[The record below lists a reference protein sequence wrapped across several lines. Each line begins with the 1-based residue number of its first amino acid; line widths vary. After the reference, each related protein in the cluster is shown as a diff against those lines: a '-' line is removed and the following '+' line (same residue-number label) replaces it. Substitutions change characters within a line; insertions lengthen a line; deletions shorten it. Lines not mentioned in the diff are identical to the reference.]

1 MHALYNLADVK
12 QLRIGHPQQIQ
23 VLMLVYSI
31 ITNDS
36 TNETVLEL
44 TDFTSPFLTPISKFT
59 VLRRSDAELA
69 VKEIKEKYGS
79 GSILTEGHLVLVN
92 VIAEVSNHTFDFK
105 YVASRI
111 EIANDAES
119 IGELTGDDK
128 LHALKVKDLEQSL
141 KTRGL
146 WGKARNITELD
157 AILRSIAKLDPESR
171 ELEEGISPVT
181 KPINPLFT
189 APAVNHSQIPEYS
202 QLELPHDSIATMP
215 QEFVI
220 SSGSDAETD
229 GDEEAATAQEANPM
243 VEKMTN
249 QIDSVI
255 KEELYSNDDDDS
267 SPKEIEQEQLVVKE
281 VASENHQI
289 IESPVLERNIPGS
302 NKDSEDANNSLV
314 ITSSA
319 EVPNGSKETSV
330 CSEEPIQ
337 DEEEEEV
344 EEETATNEGD
354 SVIDDNPNGISSV
367 LSTYDF
373 ELGAVIIFKGYI
385 VGIEPFNVLPFGQ
398 SFNSLPNTTS
408 FRILIS
414 NLKPV
419 RDFVYSVNKNCIALE
434 FRSKVK
440 ILKFFGYY
448 QIESLVEDRRE
459 NLEKWKRFVAES
471 QGRPKMFK
479 IVKRKIGLSVGSEIV
494 WECENSIDELLG

>member
-1 MHALYNLADVK
+1 
-12 QLRIGHPQQIQ
+12 
-23 VLMLVYSI
+23 
-31 ITNDS
+31 
-36 TNETVLEL
+36 
-44 TDFTSPFLTPISKFT
+44 
-59 VLRRSDAELA
+59 
-69 VKEIKEKYGS
+69 
-79 GSILTEGHLVLVN
+79 
-92 VIAEVSNHTFDFK
+92 
-105 YVASRI
+105 
-111 EIANDAES
+111 
-119 IGELTGDDK
+119 
-128 LHALKVKDLEQSL
+128 
-141 KTRGL
+141 
-146 WGKARNITELD
+146 
-157 AILRSIAKLDPESR
+157 
-171 ELEEGISPVT
+171 
-181 KPINPLFT
+181 
-189 APAVNHSQIPEYS
+189 
-202 QLELPHDSIATMP
+202 
-215 QEFVI
+215 
-220 SSGSDAETD
+220 
-229 GDEEAATAQEANPM
+229 
-243 VEKMTN
+243 
-249 QIDSVI
+249 
-255 KEELYSNDDDDS
+255 
-267 SPKEIEQEQLVVKE
+267 
-281 VASENHQI
+281 
-289 IESPVLERNIPGS
+289 
-302 NKDSEDANNSLV
+302 
-314 ITSSA
+314 
-319 EVPNGSKETSV
+319 V